1 MNRRDTQLLSN
12 HCPLVD
18 IFVIFLLQDY
28 KNRFMFSST
37 SFLYCEF
44 LKVHLSPSE
53 IHFVHAGTFGW
64 GKARVVL
71 ALVP

>member
-12 HCPLVD
+12 HFPLVD

-37 SFLYCEF
+37 SFLYSEF
-44 LKVHLSPSE
+44 FKVHLSPSD
-53 IHFVHAGTFGW
+53 IHFVHAETSGW
-64 GKARVVL
+64 
-71 ALVP
+71 